1 MGRLPD
7 DASPEAIDMYHGATD
22 GIWSIALDV
31 LATEVAHNLK
41 CAQPDCAGA
50 IRPWIAG
57 TITDVPTARVL
68 IAVLM
73 ERLADM
79 ISGAQL
85 LGDTPGGD
93 TP

>member
-7 DASPEAIDMYHGATD
+7 GASPADIRVYNDSAD

-57 TITDVPTARVL
+57 SITDVHSARVL
-68 IAVLM
+68 ITVLM

-85 LGDTPGGD
+85 LGDTTGGD